1 MGTDLDMI
9 LRRII
14 MLICAVAA
22 VIGIA
27 GLLTPVSVSP
37 QRQVISCGTA
47 VAPDLSQARIQE
59 APVTQ
64 NARQDGDLVVRP
76 DYTALCR
83 QELDDRRLGTL
94 SLAAVGALAVIVAL
108 SMELRQRRRHADA

>member
-1 MGTDLDMI
+1 MI

-14 MLICAVAA
+14 MLIGAVAA
-22 VIGIA
+22 VVGIA

-37 QRQVISCGTA
+37 QRQIISCGTA
-47 VAPDLSQARIQE
+47 VAPDFAQARTQE
-59 APVTQ
+59 APLTQ

-94 SLAAVGALAVIVAL
+94 TLTAVGAVAVIVAL
-108 SMELRQRRRHADA
+108 LTELRRRRRHADA